1 MLGYR
6 ILTAA
11 ILIPLVL
18 WAVLYLNGIVFAL
31 VCAGVFSLGA
41 LEWCGFC
48 QFQSKLS
55 KALFLLCFLL
65 TLGIIYFLN
74 SAWILMLGA
83 LLWLAPVYWVLSYQ
97 GQAPLILQSNIAKAC
112 IGILML
118 SLACYGLIAIKR
130 IPHGG
135 LWIILLFV
143 LVWSTD
149 TFAYFIGRKWGKTP
163 LAALISPKKTLAGF
177 WGGLLGAMSTA
188 LLAFSI
194 ISFQINDL
202 PSYAAWMSIAYI
214 TILLAVIGDLFESL
228 IKRLTGVKDSGNLLP
243 GHGGILD
250 RLDSLIA
257 ALPFYALSLLW
268 VCNQGL

>member
-6 ILTAA
+6 ILTALV
-11 ILIPLVL
+11 LIPLVL
-18 WAVLYLNGIVFAL
+18 WAVLCLNGIPFAL
-31 VCAGVFSLGA
+31 ACAGVFSLGA

-48 QFQSKLS
+48 QFESKCS
-55 KALFLLCFLL
+55 KALFLLCFIL
-65 TLGIIYFLN
+65 TLTLIYFLN
-74 SAWILMLGA
+74 SAWFLVLGT

-97 GQAPLILQSNIAKAC
+97 GQAPSLLQSNIAKAC
-112 IGILML
+112 IGILIL
-118 SLACYGLIAIKR
+118 SFACYGLIAIKQ

-135 LWIILLFV
+135 LWIILLFI

-163 LAALISPKKTLAGF
+163 LAILISPKKTLAGF
-177 WGGLLGAMSTA
+177 WGGLIGALGTA
-188 LLAFSI
+188 VLAYWLI
-194 ISFQINDL
+194 HTQINEL
-202 PSYAAWMSIAYI
+202 PSYAAWLSIAYI
-214 TILLAVIGDLFESL
+214 TILLAVVGDLFESL

-243 GHGGILD
+243 GHGGLLD

-268 VCNQGL
+268 VSNQV